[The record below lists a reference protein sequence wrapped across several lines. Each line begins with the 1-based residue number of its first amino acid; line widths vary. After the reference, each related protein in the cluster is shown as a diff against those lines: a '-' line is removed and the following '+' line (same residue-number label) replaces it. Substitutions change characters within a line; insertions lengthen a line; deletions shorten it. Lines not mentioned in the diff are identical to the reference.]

1 MKIVK
6 KVKEIKNEPAKVAY
20 FCMEYG
26 LHNDFKIYSG
36 GLGIL
41 AGDYLKGAK
50 ENNMPIVGIG
60 LRWKQ
65 GYSEQRIDD
74 EGNLYDCY
82 RAYNYDFLE
91 DMDVKIK
98 VRIRQE
104 DITCKVWRVNCFGN
118 VDLYLLDTDVEENAN
133 RLITSQLYGGG
144 SEDRIAQEMVLGI
157 GGIRAL
163 RALGIK
169 TDVYHFNEGH
179 AVLAGLELIKE
190 KMSEGL
196 AFEKA
201 LKKTRENIVFTT
213 HTPVKAGNESHSI
226 ETLLYMKANLGLSVD
241 QLNQIGGIPFNMTI
255 AAFALSRKA
264 NAVAALHNETAN
276 NMWDKIENKPEII
289 GITNA
294 IHKGTWVD
302 ERITKNLTD
311 PNKLWDAHMEI
322 KRELISFVKKKNN
335 VKLNP
340 DALLIGFSRR
350 AATYK
355 RSDLIF
361 KHEKQLEMLL
371 KEGKVQII
379 FSGKAHPM
387 DDGGK
392 RIVLNL
398 VEMSKKYPNS
408 VVFMEN
414 YDMEIGQM
422 LTRGCDVWLNN
433 PRRPNE
439 ASGTS
444 GMKAAM
450 NGVLNFSILDGWWP
464 EACIDGVN
472 GWAIGDEEVLDNT
485 VEQDEKDAKA
495 LYETLLNKVIPIYY
509 EEKQKWIEMMKQSIE
524 TTSTFFATDR
534 MVKDYYELLYTKQEI
549 RQ

>member
-1 MKIVK
+1 MKKIK
-6 KVKEIKNEPAKVAY
+6 EVKEIKNETPKVAY

-65 GYSEQRIDD
+65 GYSEQRIDE

-82 RAYNYDFLE
+82 RAYSYDFLE
-91 DMDVKIK
+91 DTGVKVK

-118 VDLYLLDTDVEENAN
+118 ADLYLLDTDVEENSN
-133 RLITSQLYGGG
+133 RFITGQLYGGG

-190 KMSEGL
+190 KMDEGL
-196 AFEKA
+196 TFEKA

-241 QLNQIGGIPFNMTI
+241 QLNLIGGIPFNMTI

-276 NMWDKIENKPEII
+276 IMWNEIENKPEII

-302 ERITKNLTD
+302 ERITKNLAD
-311 PNKLWDAHMEI
+311 ANKLWDAHMEI
-322 KRELISFVKKKNN
+322 KKELISFVKKKNN

-361 KHEKQLEMLL
+361 KYEKQLEAFL
-371 KEGKVQII
+371 KEGKLQII

-398 VEMSKKYPNS
+398 FEMSKKYPDS
-408 VVFMEN
+408 VVFLEN
-414 YDMEIGQM
+414 YDMEIFG
-422 LTRGCDVWLNN
+422 
-433 PRRPNE
+433 
-439 ASGTS
+439 
-444 GMKAAM
+444 
-450 NGVLNFSILDGWWP
+450 
-464 EACIDGVN
+464 
-472 GWAIGDEEVLDNT
+472 
-485 VEQDEKDAKA
+485 
-495 LYETLLNKVIPIYY
+495 
-509 EEKQKWIEMMKQSIE
+509 
-524 TTSTFFATDR
+524 
-534 MVKDYYELLYTKQEI
+534 
-549 RQ
+549 